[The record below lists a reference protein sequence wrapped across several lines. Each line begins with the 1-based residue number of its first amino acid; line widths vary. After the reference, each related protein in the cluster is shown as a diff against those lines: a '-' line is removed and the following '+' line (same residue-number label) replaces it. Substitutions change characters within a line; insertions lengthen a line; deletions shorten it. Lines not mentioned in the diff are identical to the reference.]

1 MSDTSGLPTLASQRR
16 VLLLLPVLAFLLLG
30 ALFYARLG
38 AGDASR
44 IPSPLIGKPAPAFLL
59 PSLDGASD
67 LSQQGFAQGGVT
79 VVNFFA
85 SWCPPCQVEHPTLM
99 RLASDADLKAR
110 GLRVVGIAYK
120 DASENTRRFL
130 GAKGNPF
137 ATVALD
143 NSGRT
148 AIDWG
153 VYGVPE
159 TFILRGDGTIAFKFV
174 DAITAGALEQTIR
187 PEIEKAMEAGK

>member
-1 MSDTSGLPTLASQRR
+1 MSDTSEPRSVAARRR
-16 VLLLLPVLAFLLLG
+16 VLLLLPMVAFLALG
-30 ALFYARLG
+30 SLFYVRLG

-59 PSLDGASD
+59 PTLEGSEQM
-67 LSQQGFAQGGVT
+67 SQRGLAQGGVT
-79 VVNFFA
+79 LVNFFA

-99 RLASDADLKAR
+99 HLAADAGLKAK
-110 GLRVVGIAYK
+110 GFRVVGIAYK
-120 DASENTRRFL
+120 DAPENTRRFL

-137 ATVALD
+137 TAVALD

-159 TFILRGDGTIAFKFV
+159 SFLLRGDGTIAFKFI
-174 DAITAGALEQTIR
+174 DAITPDVLERTIR
-187 PEIEKAMEAGK
+187 PEIDKAMEAAQ